1 MHEDKNDKL
10 TQNIKDQIFK
20 ELDKKE
26 FFLLECF
33 ARFFAS
39 VLTLNETSSDQ
50 ISLTALRV
58 CISLT
63 SSKKKL
69 DKIFLKRSM
78 IGDHNEDDKVTHLK
92 IFLLKWVEN
101 FNEGFTENFLL
112 HKSSL
117 RINERKVKEKLIKKG
132 LQTNSYLSKILDR
145 DPNNTSDNLNS
156 MSSIIEE
163 EGECTEKEE
172 EITEITMASPP
183 KLSNSFVRNTPHRTG
198 IQREVKVKALHL
210 PKIVQEGTPKAD
222 KSAAKSCPTSLT
234 KKTNI
239 RPFFTPKADVLY
251 GRSPKRNLL
260 KMGKNDLIEENVS
273 ERTKVNI
280 EKHYRSFF
288 NEDVVG
294 NEQEKDNVTDMMEKI
309 TKMSEEK
316 QDQIFKKLIEI
327 QVGRNT
333 PLKNFGY

>member
-1 MHEDKNDKL
+1 MHEDNNDKL

-20 ELDKKE
+20 EMDRKE

-39 VLTLNETSSDQ
+39 LLSIDETSSDQ

-63 SSKKKL
+63 SSRKKL

-78 IGDHNEDDKVTHLK
+78 ISDHNEDDKVTHLK

-112 HKSSL
+112 HKGSL
-117 RINERKVKEKLIKKG
+117 RINERKVKETLIKKG
-132 LQTNSYLSKILDR
+132 LQTNSILSKILDK
-145 DPNNTSDNLNS
+145 DPSNTSDS

-163 EGECTEKEE
+163 EGECNEKDEE
-172 EITEITMASPP
+172 FTEITMASPP

-198 IQREVKVKALHL
+198 IQRDVKVRALHL
-210 PKIVQEGTPKAD
+210 PKIVQEGTPKTD
-222 KSAAKSCPTSLT
+222 KSAANSCPTSLT
-234 KKTNI
+234 KKVNI
-239 RPFFTPKADVLY
+239 RPFFTPKADVSF

-273 ERTKVNI
+273 DRSKVNI
-280 EKHYRSFF
+280 EKHYKSFF
-288 NEDVVG
+288 NEEI
-294 NEQEKDNVTDMMEKI
+294 EQEKDNMADMMERI

-316 QDQIFKKLIEI
+316 QDKIFKKLIEI
-327 QVGRNT
+327 QVGRHT